1 MSHLAFAM
9 AGHDM
14 ILYKFTEVIFS
25 LVKNEIFFFYLC
37 GCELDHLWTAF
48 IFSIFSVQFNKNH
61 FTFTT

>member
-37 GCELDHLWTAF
+37 GCELDYLWTKLYF
-48 IFSIFSVQFNKNH
+48 FHILRTV
-61 FTFTT
+61 